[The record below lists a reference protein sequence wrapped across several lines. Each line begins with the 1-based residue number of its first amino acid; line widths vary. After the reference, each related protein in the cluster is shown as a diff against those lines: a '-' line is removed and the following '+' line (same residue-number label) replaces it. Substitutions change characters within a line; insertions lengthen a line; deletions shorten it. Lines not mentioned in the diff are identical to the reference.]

1 MRYATKLFCVCLLAA
16 MGCRSGASNEGL
28 LAPDSMKV
36 VMWDMMKADELYLR
50 ISAKDTTA
58 ARRKENIRLYE
69 QVFAVHRIT
78 KKQFDRSYHF
88 YAAHPDQFKLLLDS
102 LDTYALRERTKQFE
116 KKYGAPK

>member
-1 MRYATKLFCVCLLAA
+1 MRNAVQLLCACLFAVI
-16 MGCRSGASNEGL
+16 GCRSGAPNDGL

-36 VMWDMMKADELYLR
+36 IMWDMMKADELYLR

-78 KKQFDRSYHF
+78 RKQFDSSYQF
-88 YAAHPDQFKLLLDS
+88 YASHPDQFRLLLDS
-102 LDTYALRERTKQFE
+102 LDTYAQRERTKQFE

>member
-1 MRYATKLFCVCLLAA
+1 MRNAIKLFCVCLIVVI
-16 MGCRSGASNEGL
+16 GCRSGISKEGL

-50 ISAKDTTA
+50 ISIKDTTA

-69 QVFAVHRIT
+69 QVFAVHKIT
-78 KKQFDRSYHF
+78 KKQFDSSYRF

-102 LDTYALRERTKQFE
+102 LDTYAARQRTKQFE
-116 KKYGAPK
+116 KKYGTSK